1 MFLLTRRLSAALIAA
16 LLFTACTAGTPVSA
30 DDDMALPTLEPVA
43 LAEGEKLRVVATTSI
58 IGDVV
63 AQVGGTHIDLTVLIA
78 PGQDPHSYQ
87 PVARDLAQVERAHVV
102 FVNGLGLEE
111 GLLPAVKTVAH
122 AAPLVPVSAG
132 VEVLAGSEHAHE
144 HEEEEGEHE
153 HGEGDPHTWMD
164 PHNVILWAE
173 NIAAALTALD
183 PAHAEDYR
191 ANAEAYQD
199 ELRTLDAYI
208 REQVGRIP
216 PERRKLVTNHEALAY
231 FAQRYG
237 FEVVG
242 TVYLGASQ
250 LAEPSAGEMAQ
261 LVETIRAEGV
271 PAIFV
276 ETTVNDALARAIARE
291 VGQEIGIY
299 TLYTGSLGPPGSP
312 ADTYIGM
319 MRANIETIVAAL
331 GTP

>member
-1 MFLLTRRLSAALIAA
+1 MPPFTFIQQLSTLLIAA
-16 LLFTACTAGTPVSA
+16 LLFSACAARAPTSV
-30 DDDMALPTLEPVA
+30 DEDMVLPTLEPVA

-58 IGDVV
+58 VGDVV
-63 AQVGGTHIDLTVLIA
+63 ARVGGTHIDLTVLIA
-78 PGQDPHSYQ
+78 AGQDPHSYQ

-111 GLLPAVKTVAH
+111 GLLAAIGTVAH

-132 VEVLAGSEHAHE
+132 VEVIPS
-144 HEEEEGEHE
+144 EEEEHA
-153 HGEGDPHTWMD
+153 EGDPHTWMD
-164 PHNVILWAE
+164 PHNVIIWSE
-173 NIAAALTALD
+173 NIAAALSALD
-183 PAHAEDYR
+183 PLHAEDYR

-199 ELRTLDAYI
+199 ELRALDDYI
-208 REQVGRIP
+208 RQQVALIP
-216 PERRKLVTNHEALAY
+216 PERRKLVTNHEAFAY
-231 FAQRYG
+231 FARRYG
-237 FEVVG
+237 FEIIG
-242 TVYLGASQ
+242 TVYLGASR

-276 ETTVNDALARAIARE
+276 ETTVSDALARAIARE
-291 VGQEIGIY
+291 VGHEIGVF

-331 GTP
+331 SAP